1 MSRLAVAISHVE
13 LTEAEHTLYVIK
25 VQQDADDWEVRR
37 TYSDFRR
44 LRDDVHRVLRDDR
57 RHLVDDPCSREFAR
71 ATHELPFPAKRLFGN
86 KKDHVVKERA
96 VELHRF
102 LIKLLLL
109 THTYRKAQK
118 ALYDTRAPSPHER
131 VQGSAGVFYLLR
143 DFLKPADGA
152 GASNQNNRGFGFFGG
167 HATRTAD
174 TARNG
179 DRHDDASQRMIRES
193 KMLTM
198 RTSHQAKAMSA
209 PHLLQTPPSS
219 SPVVPSPSQVR
230 SPPAE
235 RIRTPTSHAAVPVS
249 QIENLALEST
259 PNTGASAA
267 PQRINQT
274 TTANIRTEGTASKT
288 LKISSLH
295 GGTRTPAP
303 LQTSVSAKELT
314 PRARVASAEKA
325 SERRGSVLRS
335 ISSEVNLIA
344 DDSDPVL
351 HVRSSSSTT
360 VSSSTSFGAAGTL
373 HRSREANFTSGSM
386 SSTTSGSSR
395 RRTRTRKKSS
405 RSMTAAE
412 RELRNSERLSRL
424 NPQLTAQT
432 ITIEAQKELERHMSE
447 YNAIMVLRYV
457 DRFISKAVTKAPGCY
472 VVQDKRI
479 VIDSAR
485 FVEELEE
492 VFADL
497 PSSFS
502 GAFKNDAG
510 EWIFPKALDS
520 YAQMKWN
527 SFQGKDIS
535 RNGTYI
541 SRASDS
547 DESDSEYEVHGDG
560 GGYMRKKERAFTQ
573 DETDVLQK
581 MIAQGTAGTD
591 QMLRLRRQFDER
603 GWHRHRLPGNEGHQH
618 QHKFYSMES
627 ADLEEFSDTDD
638 DDGSAG
644 EASSV
649 RRFQQQQ
656 NAMRKSRLSRREDIG
671 GLV

>member
-25 VQQDADDWEVRR
+25 VQQDAEDWEVRR

-57 RHLVDDPCSREFAR
+57 RHIVDDPCSREFAR
-71 ATHELPFPAKRLFGN
+71 ATHELPFPSKRLFGN

-118 ALYDTRAPSPHER
+118 ALYDA
-131 VQGSAGVFYLLR
+131 
-143 DFLKPADGA
+143 
-152 GASNQNNRGFGFFGG
+152 
-167 HATRTAD
+167 
-174 TARNG
+174 
-179 DRHDDASQRMIRES
+179 
-193 KMLTM
+193 
-198 RTSHQAKAMSA
+198 
-209 PHLLQTPPSS
+209 
-219 SPVVPSPSQVR
+219 
-230 SPPAE
+230 
-235 RIRTPTSHAAVPVS
+235 
-249 QIENLALEST
+249 
-259 PNTGASAA
+259 
-267 PQRINQT
+267 
-274 TTANIRTEGTASKT
+274 
-288 LKISSLH
+288 
-295 GGTRTPAP
+295 
-303 LQTSVSAKELT
+303 
-314 PRARVASAEKA
+314 
-325 SERRGSVLRS
+325 
-335 ISSEVNLIA
+335 
-344 DDSDPVL
+344 
-351 HVRSSSSTT
+351 SSTNHT
-360 VSSSTSFGAAGTL
+360 
-373 HRSREANFTSGSM
+373 
-386 SSTTSGSSR
+386 
-395 RRTRTRKKSS
+395 
-405 RSMTAAE
+405 E
-412 RELRNSERLSRL
+412 R
-424 NPQLTAQT
+424 LTAQT
-432 ITIEAQKELERHMSE
+432 ITIEAQKELEHHMSE

-472 VVQDKRI
+472 VIQDKRI
-479 VIDSAR
+479 IIDSAR

-502 GAFKNDAG
+502 AAFKNDAG

-535 RNGTYI
+535 RSGTYM

-547 DESDSEYEVHGDG
+547 DESDSEYEVQGNG
-560 GGYMRKKERAFTQ
+560 GGYMRKKERAFTE

-618 QHKFYSMES
+618 KFYSMES
-627 ADLEEFSDTDD
+627 SELEEFSDTDD
-638 DDGSAG
+638 DDGSGG